1 MEQNLPVQ
9 EQSFES
15 DSEPEEEARDTALLI
30 NGQDSKENLE
40 NDLILEPQKLSETE
54 QNDTGEPVAKNPKL
68 SEDLLPL
75 RKTAKTLS
83 KILGTTKDVMLNEKF
98 LKNATKNSSSRY
110 YKEHFLNHLAHI
122 QEQVL
127 KQHKEINEAI
137 VECSTNFKKVSHEIP

>member
-9 EQSFES
+9 EQSFKS

-68 SEDLLPL
+68 SEDLTIFLNTYTL
-75 RKTAKTLS
+75 FTVLNITSVQRK
-83 KILGTTKDVMLNEKF
+83 
-98 LKNATKNSSSRY
+98 ATFSGFHRY
-110 YKEHFLNHLAHI
+110 YNH
-122 QEQVL
+122 ENVL
-127 KQHKEINEAI
+127 KRLFNTYHFKELYYN
-137 VECSTNFKKVSHEIP
+137 CPTDKYL

>member
-15 DSEPEEEARDTALLI
+15 DSEPEEEARDTAHLI
-30 NGQDSKENLE
+30 NGQDSQENLE
-40 NDLILEPQKLSETE
+40 NDLTLEPQKLSETE

>member
-1 MEQNLPVQ
+1 M
-9 EQSFES
+9 
-15 DSEPEEEARDTALLI
+15 
-30 NGQDSKENLE
+30 
-40 NDLILEPQKLSETE
+40 ILEPQKLSETE